1 MNWMALTVVM
11 TVAARH
17 HCRTDLRP
25 TSVWGV
31 TSFCLRDGNQERGY
45 LAGRR
50 RHAQE
55 EESDGVHMQIEF
67 ACTAKRCYNPLAFG
81 VGATDLQRARAWV
94 TTCARALLFEG
105 GAPRASGQ

>member
-1 MNWMALTVVM
+1 VRGLEIMNWMALTVVM

-67 ACTAKRCYNPLAFG
+67 ACTAKRCYNPRSVSARLTYRGLARG
-81 VGATDLQRARAWV
+81 
-94 TTCARALLFEG
+94 
-105 GAPRASGQ
+105 